1 MNLTQRVLLVAGI
14 VAVLI
19 VAALVPTATETAP
32 PVESSAPHLGAD
44 GAGSTWYCAEGTA
57 NPGGRAAEE
66 IQIGNLGSS
75 ETNAVVS
82 VDGGDAVAPVA
93 TTVTVAPGGVVRV
106 PVASISAIAEPGV
119 VVETT
124 GGRPVVEHRIT
135 SATDAAL
142 GPCARGPSR
151 VARFAAGTTARGA
164 ELWLALFNP
173 YPDDAIVDITAITGS
188 GVRSP
193 TRLQGVVVPRTSRVS
208 VAMHEAIPRVDT
220 VATQVKVRRGRVV
233 SEISQHLDGT
243 DGRKGLAL
251 SVGADAARSW
261 WFPTALN
268 GSGHHERLQIANPGR
283 RDARVRVTSALDA
296 AASVEPE
303 ELLVPAESVVTAD
316 LGRIPPD
323 IGFSLHVTSS
333 RPVVTELVGASGSP
347 QPADVQGI
355 ATDLGI
361 TAGAREWAAVPRRF
375 DAKSTDVLAIVST
388 DGRAH
393 RARVRAFTAAGRT
406 VVVRR
411 PVPARG
417 RVVVDLAGLAATGD
431 EAVLVTADGPV
442 AVTRESTR
450 PGLTR
455 SHAVPR

>member
-1 MNLTQRVLLVAGI
+1 MSLSQRVLLVVGI
-14 VAVLI
+14 VTVLI
-19 VAALVPTATETAP
+19 VAALLPTSTETVP
-32 PVESSAPHLGAD
+32 PVESSAPHLGAA

-66 IQIGNLGSS
+66 IQVGNLGGS
-75 ETNAVVS
+75 ETRAIIT
-82 VDGGDAVAPVA
+82 VDGGDGVEPVA
-93 TTVTVAPGGVVRV
+93 KELTVAPGAVVRV
-106 PVASISAIAEPGV
+106 PVASIAPVAEPGV
-119 VVETT
+119 VVETE

-135 SATDAAL
+135 SGTDAAL
-142 GPCARGPSR
+142 GPCARGPSP
-151 VARFAAGTTARGA
+151 VARFAAGTTAKGA

-193 TRLQGVVVPRTSRVS
+193 NRLQGVVVPRTSRVS
-208 VAMHEAIPRVDT
+208 VPIHEAIPRVDT

-233 SEISQHLDGT
+233 TEISQHLDGT
-243 DGRKGLAL
+243 DGRKGVAL
-251 SVGADAARSW
+251 SVGADASRSW

-283 RDARVRVTSALDA
+283 RDARVRVASALDA

-316 LGRIPPD
+316 LSRIPPD

-333 RPVVTELVGASGSP
+333 RPVVTELVGASGPP

-355 ATDLGI
+355 ATDLGV

-375 DAKSTDVLAIVST
+375 DAKSTDVLAVVST

-393 RARVRAFTAAGRT
+393 RVRVRAFTAGGRA
-406 VVVRR
+406 VVVSR

-417 RVVVDLAGLAATGD
+417 RVLVDLAGIAATGD

-442 AVTRESTR
+442 VVARESTR

-455 SHAVPR
+455 SHTVPR